1 MARSFFNPEGLV
13 WKPLGYVG
21 ETVLLSLLWGVCSI
35 PLVTA
40 GPASAALYDCTVHS
54 LRRGEGEPFSRFWR
68 TFRAELK
75 TGLLSTLLWGAVLA
89 ALFFLRAL
97 LMRRLGYA
105 GAGGAVG
112 MATLIVLLVPTGIA
126 CWVFPLLSRFTFSF
140 GALNATAVRLAL
152 GHILRTFALAVLALL
167 GAELCLRYT
176 TPLIFTPGL
185 VALLW
190 SFLLEP
196 VFGKYTDKEAE

>member
-1 MARSFFNPEGLV
+1 MARKVFDPEGLV

-21 ETVLLSLLWGVCSI
+21 EIVMLSLLWGLCSV
-35 PLVTA
+35 PLVTL
-40 GPASAALYDCTVHS
+40 GPATAALYDCSVHS
-54 LRRGEGEPFSRFWR
+54 IRRGEGEPFTRFWR

-75 TGLLSTLLWGAVLA
+75 TGLLSTLLWGVVLG

-97 LMRRLGYA
+97 LMRRFGYA

-112 MATLIVLLVPTGIA
+112 MATLIVLLIPTGMA

-140 GALNATAVRLAL
+140 GALNITAVRLAL
-152 GHILRTFALAVLALL
+152 GHILRTLALALLALL
-167 GAELCLRYT
+167 GTEFCLRYT
-176 TPLIFTPGL
+176 SPLIFIPGL

-190 SFLLEP
+190 SWLIEP
-196 VFGKYTDKEAE
+196 VFARYGDKNV